1 MIKHLHKDWYTVY
14 ISLVE
19 QGLSQRKIAK
29 EMGIHRTTLQH
40 WLKHPDNVE
49 DMPQEKIKQ
58 SVDDMIAKAAL
69 WEVHKEYERKHCKE
83 AKVENTEHENQRIL
97 TISDMHVPYHHK
109 DMLPFLAY
117 LKAKYKPT
125 RVISLGDECFPP
137 DVEVLTDDGFVR
149 FDELKETQLVAQW
162 DEWSVSFVQ
171 PERYIE
177 KDYSGNLL
185 EYKHKTMTSRT
196 TPKHNLV
203 KIHPTHKT
211 VHKREAW
218 DSGGNESWHIP
229 RNGSYSGGDNK
240 LSLVDIQ
247 LLVAFQADGTFTKG
261 AARFMFK
268 KERKIEK
275 LLGLLDKAN
284 IAFNTHTVQREG
296 CSQFYI
302 EKANVPEY
310 FTKSFSDIPLV
321 TLSKEQRETFLRELQ
336 FWDGTTTA
344 QGKAFRYSSSVKA
357 NVEYVQAMATITGY
371 VSSKVK
377 PSNGECS
384 CWMVDVAWNREN
396 CSFKSAIKALIPY
409 NGKVYCVTVPSGAII
424 VRTDGHIHVS
434 GNCDKHALS
443 YHDSDPDLASAGD
456 ELVKALPIIAE
467 LYKLFPQ
474 MDILASNHGSLVWR
488 KAKTHGIPRHYIK
501 SYNEVL
507 GVGNG
512 WKWHDDLVIKLP
524 NGNSCYLHHG
534 KSTRGLTLSQ
544 QMGMCSVQGHFHFS
558 FNVEYFGTP
567 LSLNWAMQA
576 GCLIDS
582 KSYAFSYANVN
593 IKRPIVGTGLIIN
606 SHPVLVPLLMDENG
620 SWIKPS
626 DYDEVM
632 RGQT

>member
-1 MIKHLHKDWYTVY
+1 MIRNLHPYWYETY
-14 ISLVE
+14 QSLE
-19 QGLSQRKIAK
+19 QQGLSQRKIAK
-29 EMGIHRTTLQH
+29 EMQVHRTTLQH
-40 WLKHPDNVE
+40 WLK
-49 DMPQEKIKQ
+49 EKNKG
-58 SVDDMIAKAAL
+58 VATKEAL
-69 WEVHKEYERKHCKE
+69 QEVHNHRQSG
-83 AKVENTEHENQRIL
+83 KVEEHENQRIL
-97 TISDMHVPYHHK
+97 LISDMHVPYHHK

-162 DEWSVSFVQ
+162 DEWNVSFVQ

-177 KDYSGNLL
+177 KNYCGDLL

-203 KIHPTHKT
+203 KIHPSHKT

-218 DSGGNESWHIP
+218 DSFGNESWHIP
-229 RNGSYSGGDNK
+229 RNGNYSGGDNK

-268 KERKIEK
+268 KERKTEK
-275 LLGLLDKAN
+275 LLGLLGKAG

-310 FTKSFSDIPLV
+310 FTKNFSDIPLV

-344 QGKAFRYSSSVKA
+344 QGKAFRYTSSVKA

-371 VSSKVK
+371 VPSKVK

-396 CSFKSAIKALIPY
+396 CSFKSATKSLIPY
-409 NGKVYCVTVPSGAII
+409 NGKVYCVTVPSGAIV
-424 VRTDGHIHVS
+424 VRTDGHVHIS

-443 YHDSDPDLASAGD
+443 YHDSDPDLSSAGD
-456 ELVKALPIIAE
+456 ELTKTLPVIAE
-467 LYKLFPQ
+467 LYKMFPKL
-474 MDILASNHGSLVWR
+474 DILESNHGSLVWR

-507 GVGNG
+507 GVGAG
-512 WKWHDDLVIKLP
+512 WVWHYEMTITLP
-524 NGNSCYLHHG
+524 NGNKVYLHHG
-534 KSTRGLTLSQ
+534 KAADIKKLSTSL
-544 QMGMCSVQGHFHFS
+544 GMCAVSGHYHQTFKVDYWANS
-558 FNVEYFGTP
+558 LGLYWGMNV
-567 LSLNWAMQA
+567 
-576 GCLIDS
+576 GCLIDD
-582 KSYAFSYANVN
+582 KSLAFAYNN
-593 IKRPIVGTGLIIN
+593 CNLHRPLIGTGLIID
-606 SHPVLVPLLMDENG
+606 SQPVLVPLLMNEKG
-620 SWIKPS
+620 GWVKPS
-626 DYDEVM
+626 DYAIVM
-632 RGQT
+632 GSEI